1 MGSIKVKTNSKV
13 KMRAPINTVE
23 ELDKVIKFLAAER
36 EALIKT
42 EGKQP
47 KKKVAEAIKAD
58 LNTGFEAARARV

>member
-1 MGSIKVKTNSKV
+1 MGTVKIKTNSRV

-42 EGKQP
+42 EGKQQ
-47 KKKVAEAIKAD
+47 KKKIVDAVKAD
-58 LNTGFEAARARV
+58 LNTGFEAARARA

>member
-1 MGSIKVKTNSKV
+1 MGTVKIKTNSKV